1 MNSTA
6 AIAIASEREVFGHPR
21 GLLTLF
27 FTEMWERLSYYGMR
41 ALLVLFMTDQMMN
54 GGMALDDRTATAIYG
69 IYTAAVYLVALP
81 GGWIA
86 DRLLGAQRAIFIGG
100 IIIMSGHFVLAVP
113 SVYAFFLGL
122 LLVVLGT
129 GLLKPNVS
137 AIVGELYTPGDPRRD
152 GGFTI
157 FYMGINLGA
166 FLGPL
171 VCGTLGQSPNFGW
184 HYGFAAAGVGMLFG
198 VVQFWMTKQS
208 LGDAGLEPSST
219 GDAERDAVG
228 RRRGWLGVSVGL
240 LIVVSVGLLAMSGAL
255 DLNPLAISRQT
266 TYLIAAMA
274 VLYFSY
280 LLFFA
285 KLESIERKRVLVLI
299 VLFLGASMFWS
310 GFEQAGSSL
319 NIFADRHTVLQWG
332 PFTLLST
339 WFQSLNSAFIII
351 FAPVFAW
358 MWVWLAKRNLNP
370 STPAKFG
377 LGLVLLAIGFFMMV
391 GASMIVASGEQAL
404 PTWLLFTYLFHTLGE
419 LALSPVGLSATT
431 KLSPKRFVGQMMG
444 IWFLATALGN
454 LIAGQ
459 IAGDFNPNDLQAF
472 PGQYWQIV
480 LTTGGTGLIL
490 LVFTKPIK
498 KLMGGID

>member
-41 ALLVLFMTDQMMN
+41 ALLVLFMTDQMMS

>member
-1 MNSTA
+1 
-6 AIAIASEREVFGHPR
+6 
-21 GLLTLF
+21 
-27 FTEMWERLSYYGMR
+27 
-41 ALLVLFMTDQMMN
+41 
-54 GGMALDDRTATAIYG
+54 
-69 IYTAAVYLVALP
+69 
-81 GGWIA
+81 
-86 DRLLGAQRAIFIGG
+86 
-100 IIIMSGHFVLAVP
+100 
-113 SVYAFFLGL
+113 
-122 LLVVLGT
+122 
-129 GLLKPNVS
+129 
-137 AIVGELYTPGDPRRD
+137 
-152 GGFTI
+152 
-157 FYMGINLGA
+157 
-166 FLGPL
+166 
-171 VCGTLGQSPNFGW
+171 
-184 HYGFAAAGVGMLFG
+184 
-198 VVQFWMTKQS
+198 
-208 LGDAGLEPSST
+208 
-219 GDAERDAVG
+219 VG

>member
-1 MNSTA
+1 MNSTVATAVA
-6 AIAIASEREVFGHPR
+6 AEHEVLGHPR
-21 GLLTLF
+21 GLITLF
-27 FTEMWERLSYYGMR
+27 FAEMWERLSYYGMR
-41 ALLVLFMTDQMMN
+41 ALLVLFMTDQILR

-86 DRLLGAQRAIFIGG
+86 DRLLGAQRAVFFGG

-137 AIVGELYTPGDPRRD
+137 AMVGELYAPGDPRRD

-157 FYMGINLGA
+157 FYMGINVGA

-184 HYGFAAAGVGMLFG
+184 HYGFAAAGLGMLFG
-198 VVQFWMTKQS
+198 VVQFRMTRQY
-208 LGDAGLEPSST
+208 LGEAGLLPSSS
-219 GDAERDAVG
+219 GNAERDAAF
-228 RRRGWLGVSVGL
+228 RRKGWIAVAAGMLLVAAVVFLGMTGAVSF
-240 LIVVSVGLLAMSGAL
+240 
-255 DLNPLAISRQT
+255 DPLAISRQT
-266 TYLIAAMA
+266 TYLILAMA
-274 VLYFSY
+274 VLYFGY

-285 KLESIERKRVLVLI
+285 RLENVERKRVVVLA
-299 VLFLGASMFWS
+299 VLFIGASMFWS

-319 NIFADRHTVLQWG
+319 NIFADRHTVLEFES
-332 PFTLLST
+332 FTLLST

-351 FAPVFAW
+351 FAPIFAW

-370 STPAKFG
+370 STPAKFAF
-377 LGLVLLAIGFFMMV
+377 GLVFLAIGFFMMV
-391 GASMIVASGEQAL
+391 GASLIVADGDKAL

-444 IWFLATALGN
+444 VWFLATALGN

-459 IAGDFNPNDLQAF
+459 IAGDFDPNDLQAF
-472 PGQYWQIV
+472 PAQYWQIV
-480 LTTGGTGLIL
+480 LTTGGTGVIL
-490 LVFTKPIK
+490 LLFTKPIK
-498 KLMGGID
+498 KLMGGVD

>member
-6 AIAIASEREVFGHPR
+6 ATAIAAEREAFGHPR
-21 GLLTLF
+21 GLITLF

-41 ALLVLFMTDQMMN
+41 ALLVLFMTDQIMN
-54 GGMALDDRTATAIYG
+54 GGMALDDPTATAIYG

-86 DRLLGAQRAIFIGG
+86 DRLLGAQRAVFIGG
-100 IIIMSGHFVLAVP
+100 IIIMMGHFVLAVP
-113 SVYAFFLGL
+113 NVYTFFLGL

-137 AIVGELYTPGDPRRD
+137 AIVGELYAPGDPRRD

-157 FYMGINLGA
+157 FYMGINVGA

-171 VCGTLGQSPNFGW
+171 ICGTLGQSPNFGW

-198 VVQFWMTKQS
+198 VIQFRMTRQY
-208 LGDAGLEPSST
+208 LGDAGLLPAST
-219 GDAERDAVG
+219 GDAARDAADK
-228 RRRGWLGVSVGL
+228 RRGWWAVTAGMLILASV
-240 LIVVSVGLLAMSGAL
+240 VVIGMTGAVTF
-255 DLNPLAISRQT
+255 DPLAISRQS
-266 TYLIAAMA
+266 TYVILAMA
-274 VLYFSY
+274 VLYFAY

-285 KLESIERKRVLVLI
+285 NLQSLEKKRVLVLMA
-299 VLFLGASMFWS
+299 LFIGAAMFWS

-319 NIFADRHTVLQWG
+319 NIFADRYTQLEFG
-332 PFTLLST
+332 GITLFST

-351 FAPVFAW
+351 FAPMFAW
-358 MWVWLAKRNLNP
+358 MWVWLARRNLNP

-377 LGLVLLAIGFFMMV
+377 LGLILLAVGFLMMV
-391 GASMIVASGEQAL
+391 GASLIVADGGQAL
-404 PTWLLFTYLFHTLGE
+404 PTWLFFTYLFHTFGE

-431 KLSPKRFVGQMMG
+431 KLAPKRFVGQMMG

-459 IAGDFNPNDLQAF
+459 IAGDFDPNDLQAF
-472 PGQYWQIV
+472 PSQYWQIV

-490 LVFTKPIK
+490 LIFTRPIK
-498 KLMGGID
+498 KLMGGIE